1 MLFSE
6 DDDRTALLG
15 RDHHLM
21 LERRAALALTA
32 DDFTTAFMYADRRC
46 RIAPPPTSH
55 CFVLRA
61 QAAWRLGRHA
71 AALEDLEEAIEID
84 PTSVAANR
92 RALAWATDDVRLKA
106 ARRLIPQERDPAILR
121 NAIAAL
127 REAGEQTWSACSVL
141 DSHVTGWVA
150 WIGSDPLEASVV
162 SEDARLTTALGA
174 DPLHVLA
181 TRDISATEF
190 RLHRPPSTQPQH
202 LVLSRSGTTFLD
214 RRLPANQ
221 AAPRAF
227 RYRPSGREGISSP
240 REEPC
245 PPGEKPYP
253 SRGEPCPPTVIVPVF
268 DDCDATIACFESL
281 LKAGPTFTRE
291 RRNGSKDAF
300 RVLAVD
306 DAAPDPALRRYLRL
320 LADSKLIDLVVNPQN
335 LGFIGSI
342 NRALAEVSQG
352 DVILLNADT
361 LVPPG
366 FVERLAAAA
375 HSQAEIA
382 TATPLS
388 NNGDIFSFPQP
399 GFVNPMPDYDEM
411 VSLDRAAATANASIV
426 VDTPTGIGFCLYVTR
441 RCLDA
446 VGGLSERFERG
457 YLEDVDFCLRAR
469 EQGFRNVCA
478 PSVYVAH
485 HGSKSFKQQKRGLV
499 LRNLGVLDERFP
511 SFRKECLAFEAAD
524 PLHAI
529 RSNLERAIDQP
540 AGSAVLIAAGPG
552 GGCAMAEAR
561 ARQLAADGER
571 VIVAARERTALR
583 VKAFDGSSPQGTLLD
598 LDAQDQ
604 CLEALRRLR
613 PSRLEIIDPHVP
625 RRLLEFARRLSV
637 PIDLWITAELSLAHV
652 DMANRLLAPTQAAAA
667 FAKARLPGREPQ
679 LVPWPSPPLVIDELT
694 HREAKVGI
702 EIETKV
708 EAKVGARVGTEVETK
723 VGTKIEAKVEAKV
736 LAVVPSSPS
745 SRAWQTIFALAT
757 RFQQPDGGAVRI
769 VVAGA
774 TADDQ
779 TLMAFPNVFVTGPVA
794 ARELGDLLAAV
805 GASFVLTD
813 FEHPLFGDPLAEAA
827 RTANRPVA
835 FRDWSHGHLESREQD
850 LALAT
855 YVSDAALANTVALWI
870 ARS

>member
-32 DDFTTAFMYADRRC
+32 EDFATAFMYADRRC
-46 RIAPPPTSH
+46 RITPPPTSH

-61 QAAWRLGRHA
+61 QAAWRLGRHD
-71 AALEDLEEAIEID
+71 AALDDLEEAIEID
-84 PTSVAANR
+84 PTDIAANR
-92 RALAWATDDVRLKA
+92 RALAWATGDVRLKA
-106 ARRLIPQERDPAILR
+106 ARRLLIHEQDPAILR

-127 REAGEQTWSACSVL
+127 HEAGEHTWSACSIL

-150 WIGSDPLEASVV
+150 WIGSDPIEASVV
-162 SEDARLTTALGA
+162 SDEARLTTALDA
-174 DPLHVLA
+174 NPFHMLA
-181 TRDISATEF
+181 TPNVSATEF
-190 RLHRPPSTQPQH
+190 RLRRPPSTQPQH
-202 LVLSRSGTTFLD
+202 LVLNRSGTTFLD
-214 RRLPANQ
+214 RRLPANL

-227 RYRPSGREGISSP
+227 RHCANVREGLRPP
-240 REEPC
+240 RQ
-245 PPGEKPYP
+245 
-253 SRGEPCPPTVIVPVF
+253 EPCPPTVIVPVF

-281 LKAGPTFTRE
+281 LKAGPTFTSE
-291 RRNGSKDAF
+291 RSNGSKDAF

-375 HSQAEIA
+375 HSQAEIG

-399 GFVNPMPDYDEM
+399 GFINPMPGYDEM
-411 VSLDRAAATANASIV
+411 VSLDRAASTANASIV

-469 EQGFRNVCA
+469 ERGFRNVCA

-540 AGSAVLIAAGPG
+540 ASSAVLIAAGPG
-552 GGCAMAEAR
+552 GGLAMAETR
-561 ARQLAADGER
+561 ARQLAADDER
-571 VIVAARERTALR
+571 VIVIARERTALR

-598 LDAQDQ
+598 LDQPEQ

-613 PSRLEIIDPHVP
+613 PSRLEIVDPHVP
-625 RRLLEFARRLSV
+625 QRLLEFTRRLAV
-637 PIDLWITAELSLAHV
+637 PIDLWITGEPSLSHV
-652 DMANRLLAPTQAAAA
+652 DVANRLLAPTQAAAA

-679 LVPWPSPPLVIDELT
+679 LVPWPSQPLVIDEPA
-694 HREAKVGI
+694 HQDAKVG
-702 EIETKV
+702 TKVGTKFGSKV
-708 EAKVGARVGTEVETK
+708 EAKVGTN
-723 VGTKIEAKVEAKV
+723 IEAKAKAKV
-736 LAVVPSSPS
+736 LAVVPSSAS

-757 RFQQPDGGAVRI
+757 RFQQSDGTVKI

-779 TLMAFPNVFVTGPVA
+779 TLMTFPNIFVTGPIE

-805 GASFVLTD
+805 GASFLLTD

-855 YVSDAALANTVALWI
+855 YVSDAALANTVAHWI